1 MPTDNPARFAGVLAR
16 HEGQVV
22 LVREEYPSWGGA
34 HWNIPSGGVETHE
47 SPAEG
52 ASRELAEET
61 GLLVPPGDLELWCT
75 SAVATPDRVSRAW
88 NFTGDVQDPTLSVS
102 DPDGLIQEARWFT
115 PDEAVRL
122 LRLLPY
128 RPLWEPAVA
137 ILSGEVEAGAHW
149 DYVGPQ
155 APPVVTH
162 GE

>member
-16 HEGQVV
+16 HEGRVV

-34 HWNIPSGGVETHE
+34 HWNIPSGGVEAHE

-61 GLLVPPGDLELWCT
+61 GLVLPPGDLELRCT
-75 SAVATPDRVSRAW
+75 SSVATADRVSRAW
-88 NFTGDVQDPTLSVS
+88 NFIGDVQDPTLSVD

-122 LRLLPY
+122 LRVLPY

-149 DYVGPQ
+149 DYVDPQ

-162 GE
+162 GT